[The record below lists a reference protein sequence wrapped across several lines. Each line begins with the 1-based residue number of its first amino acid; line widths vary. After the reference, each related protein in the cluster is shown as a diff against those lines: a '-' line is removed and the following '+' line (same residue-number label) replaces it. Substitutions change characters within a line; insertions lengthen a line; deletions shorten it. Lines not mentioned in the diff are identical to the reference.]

1 MSTGGGILNIN
12 AKWEMGAL
20 TPEKQDNAVIE
31 IKNEK
36 KKDVGSKHKRHH
48 ALLYSMRL

>member
-1 MSTGGGILNIN
+1 
-12 AKWEMGAL
+12 MGAL

-36 KKDVGSKHKRHH
+36 KKKMWDPNISVITHCST
-48 ALLYSMRL
+48 LCVFNNTVY